1 MASYRNV
8 DLTDRELLHIINDI
22 AGNGEATSADIG
34 LALGVRP
41 DGDRSAARV
50 VATRLAWMR
59 RYGFLE
65 RIDPLESE
73 GGKRG
78 DPSRWAITEI
88 GRQIMSGKLS
98 KALEQ
103 QIERAAPGSQVL
115 LMRKLTQ
122 RAYVQAGPELATA
135 VRREYLHNA
144 AKRSQ

>member
-1 MASYRNV
+1 MASYRNE

-22 AGNGEATSADIG
+22 AGDGTVTSADIG

-50 VATRLAWMR
+50 VATRLAWMK
-59 RYGFLE
+59 RYGFLI
-65 RIDPLESE
+65 RIDPREVE
-73 GGKRG
+73 GRKGT
-78 DPSRWAITEI
+78 DPVEWMISDI
-88 GRQIMSGKLS
+88 GRQIMSGKLP

-103 QIERAAPGSQVL
+103 QLDRATAGNQVL

-122 RAYVQAGPELATA
+122 RAYVEAGPEVATA

-144 AKRSQ
+144 AKRAR